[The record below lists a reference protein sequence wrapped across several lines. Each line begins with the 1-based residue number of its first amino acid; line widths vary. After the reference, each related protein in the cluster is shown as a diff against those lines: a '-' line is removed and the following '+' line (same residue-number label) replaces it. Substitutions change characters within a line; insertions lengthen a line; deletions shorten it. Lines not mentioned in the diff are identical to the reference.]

1 MASFTSI
8 KAVYSTLN
16 TTWPYLC
23 AIIIELKCHVTY
35 SSAISNCIPKNMPA
49 DLKTLI
55 RVSGDFF
62 RSSGKEGGGGGEF
75 LMADACRAYLD

>member
-1 MASFTSI
+1 
-8 KAVYSTLN
+8 
-16 TTWPYLC
+16 
-23 AIIIELKCHVTY
+23 
-35 SSAISNCIPKNMPA
+35 MPA

-62 RSSGKEGGGGGEF
+62 SLFGKGGGGEF

>member
-1 MASFTSI
+1 
-8 KAVYSTLN
+8 
-16 TTWPYLC
+16 
-23 AIIIELKCHVTY
+23 
-35 SSAISNCIPKNMPA
+35 MPA

-62 RSSGKEGGGGGEF
+62 RCSGKEGGGGGEF